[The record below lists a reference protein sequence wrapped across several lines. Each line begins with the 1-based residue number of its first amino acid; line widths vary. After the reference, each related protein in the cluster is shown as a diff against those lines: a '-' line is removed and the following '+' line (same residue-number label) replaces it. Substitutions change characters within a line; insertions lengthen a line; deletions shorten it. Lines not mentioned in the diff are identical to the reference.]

1 MQKIVITQDFDFT
14 TEQIKRLKKLGD
26 VKFYNDSPTTKKE
39 WLKRAKNAD
48 IICSEEFGL
57 KDNLN
62 ELKNVF
68 ITYPFVALDGINL
81 EQLKK
86 NNITLANSPG
96 CNKDAVSE
104 WVMSMILNLFRKFP
118 QFVKNNNL
126 PKGEMPEIT
135 LSIKNK
141 NVTVLGKGNIGSRVG
156 KLCGVFGMNVIFFE
170 RGNDLLKKVKGA
182 DVIVNC
188 LSPEKDTNNL
198 LNKNFF
204 FSLKK
209 GSYFIT
215 FTKKEIY
222 DSDAMIEALD
232 KNVLSGIADDCASE
246 IVGDIY
252 NDYYQKLLRH
262 KKILVTPHIAWS
274 ADSSIYN
281 GNEMVIDNIEAWIN
295 GCPQNLPSRQS
306 LR

>member
-1 MQKIVITQDFDFT
+1 MKKIVVIRNFDFT
-14 TEQIKRLKKLGD
+14 PKQVERLKKLGD
-26 VKFYNDSPTTKKE
+26 VKFYNDSPVTKEE
-39 WLKRAKNAD
+39 WLNRAKDAD
-48 IICSEEFGL
+48 IICSGNFGL

-62 ELKNVF
+62 KLKNVF
-68 ITYPFVALDGINL
+68 ITYPFVALDGINI
-81 EQLKK
+81 EQLKR

-104 WVMSMILNLFRKFP
+104 WVISMTLNLFRKFP
-118 QFVKNNNL
+118 QFIKNNNL
-126 PKGEMPEIT
+126 PKGEIPEIT
-135 LSIKNK
+135 QSIKNK
-141 NVTVLGKGNIGSRVG
+141 NVTILGKGNIGSRVG
-156 KLCGVFGMNVIFFE
+156 KLCETFGMDIVFFK
-170 RGNDLLKKVKGA
+170 RGDNLLEKIKNA

-188 LSPEKDTNNL
+188 LSPNKDTVNL
-198 LNKNFF
+198 LNRDFF

-232 KNVLSGIADDCASE
+232 KNRLNGVADDCASE

-252 NDYYQKLLRH
+252 NDYYQKLLKQ
-262 KKILVTPHIAWS
+262 KKIFVTPHIAWS

-281 GNEMVIDNIEAWIN
+281 GNEIVIDNIKAWVKR
-295 GCPQNLPSRQS
+295 CPQNLIE
-306 LR
+306 

>member
-1 MQKIVITQDFDFT
+1 MKKIVLIRNFDFT
-14 TEQIKRLKKLGD
+14 PEQIKRLKKLGD
-26 VKFYNDSPTTKKE
+26 VKFYDNPLTTKEE

-48 IICSEEFGL
+48 IICSGNFGL

-62 ELKNVF
+62 KLKNVF
-68 ITYPFVALDGINL
+68 ITYPFVALDGIDA

-104 WVMSMILNLFRKFP
+104 WVMFMILNLFRKFP
-118 QFVKNNNL
+118 QFIKNNNL
-126 PKGEMPEIT
+126 PKGKMPET
-135 LSIKNK
+135 TQSIKNK
-141 NVTVLGKGNIGSRVG
+141 NVTILGKGNIGSRVG
-156 KLCGVFGMNVIFFE
+156 KLCGAFGMNIVFFK
-170 RGNDLLKKVKGA
+170 RGDNLLEKIKDA
-182 DVIVNC
+182 DAIINC
-188 LSPEKDTNNL
+188 LSPNKDTINL

-222 DSDAMIEALD
+222 DSDAMIESLD
-232 KNVLSGIADDCASE
+232 KNILNGVADDCASE

-252 NDYYQKLLRH
+252 NYYYQKLLKH

-281 GNEMVIDNIEAWIN
+281 GNEMVIDNIEAWIK
-295 GCPQNLPSRQS
+295 GCPQNLIV
-306 LR
+306 

>member
-1 MQKIVITQDFDFT
+1 MKKIVLIRNFDFT
-14 TEQIKRLKKLGD
+14 PEQIKRLKKLGD
-26 VKFYNDSPTTKKE
+26 VKFYDNPLTTKEE

-48 IICSEEFGL
+48 IICSGNFGL

-62 ELKNVF
+62 KLKNVF
-68 ITYPFVALDGINL
+68 ITYPFVALDGIDA

-104 WVMSMILNLFRKFP
+104 WVMFMILNLFRKFP
-118 QFVKNNNL
+118 QFIKNNNL
-126 PKGEMPEIT
+126 PKGKMPET
-135 LSIKNK
+135 TQSIKNK
-141 NVTVLGKGNIGSRVG
+141 NVTILGKGNIGSRVG
-156 KLCGVFGMNVIFFE
+156 KLCGAFGMNIVFFK
-170 RGNDLLKKVKGA
+170 RGDNLLEKIKDA
-182 DVIVNC
+182 DAIINC
-188 LSPEKDTNNL
+188 LSSNKDTINL

-222 DSDAMIEALD
+222 DSDAMIESLD
-232 KNVLSGIADDCASE
+232 KNILNGVADDCASE

-252 NDYYQKLLRH
+252 NYYYQKLLKH

-281 GNEMVIDNIEAWIN
+281 GNEMVIDNIEAWIK
-295 GCPQNLPSRQS
+295 GCPQNLIV
-306 LR
+306 

>member
-1 MQKIVITQDFDFT
+1 MKKIIITQNFGFT
-14 TEQIKRLKKLGD
+14 SEQTKRLKKLGD
-26 VKFYNDSPTTKKE
+26 VKFYDDSPATEEE
-39 WLKRAKNAD
+39 WLSRAKDAD

-62 ELKNVF
+62 KLKNVF
-68 ITYPFVALDGINL
+68 ITYPFVALDSIDI

-104 WVMSMILNLFRKFP
+104 WVMSMILNLFRKFS
-118 QFVKNNNL
+118 QFIKNNNL

-135 LSIKNK
+135 QSIKNK
-141 NVTVLGKGNIGSRVG
+141 NVTILGKGNIGSRVG
-156 KLCGVFGMNVIFFE
+156 KLCEAFGMNVVFFD
-170 RGNDLLKKVKGA
+170 RGDNLLKKIKSA
-182 DVIVNC
+182 DVVINC
-188 LSPEKDTNNL
+188 LSPNEGTVNL

-209 GSYFIT
+209 NSYFIT

-222 DSDAMIEALD
+222 NSDAMIETLD
-232 KNVLSGIADDCASE
+232 KNILSGVADDCASE

-252 NDYYQKLLRH
+252 NNYYQKLLKH
-262 KKILVTPHIAWS
+262 KKVLVTPHIAWS
-274 ADSSIYN
+274 ADSSIFN
-281 GNEMVIDNIEAWIN
+281 GNEMVIDNIEAWIK
-295 GCPQNLPSRQS
+295 GCPQNLIE
-306 LR
+306 

>member
-1 MQKIVITQDFDFT
+1 MKKIVVIRNFDFT
-14 TEQIKRLKKLGD
+14 PKQTERLKKLGD
-26 VKFYNDSPTTKKE
+26 VKFYDNSPITKEE

-48 IICSEEFGL
+48 IICSGNFGL
-57 KDNLN
+57 KDSLN

-68 ITYPFVALDGINL
+68 ITYPFVALDGINI
-81 EQLKK
+81 EQLKR
-86 NNITLANSPG
+86 NNIALANSPG

-104 WVMSMILNLFRKFP
+104 WVMSMILNLLRKFP
-118 QFVKNNNL
+118 QFIKNNNL

-135 LSIKNK
+135 QSIKNK
-141 NVTVLGKGNIGSRVG
+141 SITILGKGNIGSRVG
-156 KLCGVFGMNVIFFE
+156 KLCEAFGMNIAFFE
-170 RGNDLLKKVKGA
+170 RGDNLLGKVKNA

-188 LSPEKDTNNL
+188 LSPNKNTVNL
-198 LNKNFF
+198 LNRNFF
-204 FSLKK
+204 FSFKK

-232 KNVLSGIADDCASE
+232 RNRLNGVADDCASE

-252 NDYYQKLLRH
+252 NDYYQKLLKH

-281 GNEMVIDNIEAWIN
+281 GNEMVIDNIEAWIK
-295 GCPQNLPSRQS
+295 GCPQNLIK
-306 LR
+306 